1 MLKIL
6 GDKARDCDG
15 VTRRSF
21 VEAGVLG
28 IFGLALPDLL
38 RIRAS
43 AAVSGENVGRS
54 VILFWLSGGPGH
66 METWDP
72 KPDAPREFRGPCGA
86 IATSLPG
93 THVGELFPEQARRMD
108 RLAILR
114 SVNHG
119 TGDHTKANH
128 WMLTGYEGPAFNA
141 PDNEVQRRPSLG
153 SAVAR
158 LKGAGRSGLPP
169 YVAVP
174 NLRGGTDNL
183 FHYAAYLGGYA
194 NPFVAD
200 SDPNDPSFRV
210 KNLRLPANISLPRL
224 EDRRRVLKAMDR
236 LRRDADPEFR
246 DLDAYYER
254 AFEMLTGTAVAA
266 AFDIAAEPPL
276 VRDRYGRHTFGQSAL
291 LARRLV
297 EAGVPF
303 VTVNC
308 VPWDHHGTPP
318 QLKTQE
324 GAHKLIPPLDR
335 AIGALVDDLIARGL
349 YESTLV
355 VAMGEFGRTPR
366 MNTDAGRDHWGKTF
380 SVLVGCGSMRMGQ
393 VIGRSS
399 ARGEHVVDRPISPQ
413 DVAATV
419 YHHLGIDGRSTTFPD
434 RNGRPTYLI
443 ENGEP
448 IRELVG

>member
-1 MLKIL
+1 
-6 GDKARDCDG
+6 
-15 VTRRSF
+15 
-21 VEAGVLG
+21 
-28 IFGLALPDLL
+28 
-38 RIRAS
+38 
-43 AAVSGENVGRS
+43 
-54 VILFWLSGGPGH
+54 
-66 METWDP
+66 
-72 KPDAPREFRGPCGA
+72 
-86 IATSLPG
+86 
-93 THVGELFPEQARRMD
+93 MD

-119 TGDHTKANH
+119 SGDHTKGNH

-141 PDNEVQRRPSLG
+141 PDNEVQRRPSMG

-158 LKGAGRSGLPP
+158 LKGAGQSGLPP

-174 NLRGGTDNL
+174 HLRGGTDNL

-194 NPFVAD
+194 NPFVAE

-210 KNLRLPANISLPRL
+210 KNLKLPGNVSLRRL
-224 EDRRRVLKAMDR
+224 EDRRRVLEAMDR
-236 LRRDADPEFR
+236 LRHDADPGIQ
-246 DLDAYYER
+246 DLDAYYQR
-254 AFEMLTGTAVAA
+254 AYEMLTGKVVAS

-308 VPWDHHGTPP
+308 VPWDHHGTRP

-324 GAHKLIPPLDR
+324 GAEKLVPPLDR

-349 YESTLV
+349 YESTLI

-366 MNTDAGRDHWGKTF
+366 MNKDAGRDHWGQTF
-380 SVLVGCGSMRMGQ
+380 SVLLGCGSIRMGQ

-419 YHHLGIDGRSTTFPD
+419 YHHLGIDGRSIAFED
-434 RNGRPTYLI
+434 RTGRPTYLI

-448 IRELVG
+448 IPELVG